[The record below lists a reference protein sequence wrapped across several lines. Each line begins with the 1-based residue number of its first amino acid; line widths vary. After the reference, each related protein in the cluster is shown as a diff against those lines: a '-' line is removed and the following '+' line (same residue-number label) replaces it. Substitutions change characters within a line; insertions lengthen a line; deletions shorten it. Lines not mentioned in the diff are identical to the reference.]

1 MASSSSSSSQYSEMV
16 NNNNKSM
23 ILNDN
28 SRSNDMN
35 NTYQNMKCEPEDSRS
50 SGAENSIGGDDP
62 ETEFISV
69 PTSPSAVVGM
79 GIDYNSPYNSGSEY
93 QMIVHS
99 PNDNDGGDNNNND
112 NLDLGGGRSPSPSS
126 SSHHNNNSINL
137 NTTTI
142 NNNNNNNNQ
151 NANQSTTTSL
161 SSSSATITDRKSFEF
176 CVVCGDKASGR
187 HYGAISCEGCKGFFK
202 RSVRKQLNY
211 VCRAN
216 QECEVTKHHR
226 NRCQYC
232 RLQKC
237 IQMGMRADHCQ
248 PERKPLV
255 LDNSSTTS
263 TTVTNFA
270 TSTTMTTTGGSN
282 NNNCSI
288 LMPSHQQQQQQNRST
303 THHHH
308 QQQSSSS
315 SSHSHSP
322 TPRNASAAAAAAAT
336 AAMLRNCSTTSTNA
350 TTAAAAAAAVQEMNN
365 LLDNKAALSIIEATA
380 CVQNPNSTLN
390 SHKNNGDLNT
400 LANVVSNLIAFN
412 KQSNPTIERL
422 WKSDIDDDLNTEESH
437 SEKSISAKDNII
449 SSDVNSEQRSGQQ
462 QQQQNLLITKAAFDA
477 MAKIVSGS
485 KISSDQE
492 SLFLYGAMDAF
503 GCVSGEQENCI
514 DFDGPIIGEQ
524 HFLFNLAPPMAPNSF
539 MSLQY
544 ICEFASRLLFLSVH
558 WAQSIAAFQ
567 NMTHDI
573 QTSLIRGCWCQLF
586 VLGLAQTSQVMSL
599 ATILSAIITHLQTT
613 LQQDTLSLQRIKQV
627 TDHICKLQD
636 FVNTFQKLQ
645 VDEREYAYLKSI
657 ILFSPE
663 NVVGISSI
671 SQRQIERFQEM
682 CAIELRNYVQQQQ
695 QQSKK
700 IENLSPS
707 LSRQTTTT
715 TTTLDRYSRLIL
727 RLIPLRSLMPSLTED
742 LFFSGLIGNV
752 QIDSIIPYI
761 LDMDAKEFTNQFQ
774 NITTTTTTSA
784 STSTI
789 TPSTTSSGSNRLKS
803 STTLSSNTTN
813 TNNSHQD
820 ENNDE
825 DEDDDDEG
833 NNNKNIIELRLVP
846 KDLSKLDLM
855 YQALSECQLMHPDPD
870 DDLNPFDDNDDDDD
884 DENGEFF
891 GNFGDNND
899 GDDNDDG
906 GQGQQQQQDDERMD
920 YTNGQFDDAH

>member
-16 NNNNKSM
+16 NNNNNNKSM

-99 PNDNDGGDNNNND
+99 PNDNDGGDGGDNNNND

-142 NNNNNNNNQ
+142 NNNNNNNQ

-263 TTVTNFA
+263 TTAVTNFA
-270 TSTTMTTTGGSN
+270 TSTTMTNTGS

-288 LMPSHQQQQQQNRST
+288 LMPSHQQQQQNRST
-303 THHHH
+303 THHHQH

-412 KQSNPTIERL
+412 KQVNQSSQQQPMIVNTTTSATTTNTSDQHHHSHHPHHQHHPHHLQSNPTIERL

-449 SSDVNSEQRSGQQ
+449 SSDVNSEQRSGQQQ

-774 NITTTTTTSA
+774 NITTTTTST

-813 TNNSHQD
+813 TNNSRA
-820 ENNDE
+820 ES
-825 DEDDDDEG
+825 
-833 NNNKNIIELRLVP
+833 P
-846 KDLSKLDLM
+846 SK
-855 YQALSECQLMHPDPD
+855 A
-870 DDLNPFDDNDDDDD
+870 
-884 DENGEFF
+884 
-891 GNFGDNND
+891 
-899 GDDNDDG
+899 
-906 GQGQQQQQDDERMD
+906 
-920 YTNGQFDDAH
+920 